1 MARGE
6 EGRFISLDDA
16 LMRFVG
22 PTGLGR
28 VSVRIVQHSL
38 ASTAGE
44 RDGHGAAIG
53 AMLSRARSGVP
64 WEYIRA
70 YRKQ

>member
-1 MARGE
+1 MASGE
-6 EGRFISLDDA
+6 QGPFISLDDA
-16 LMRFVG
+16 LTRVVG

-28 VSVRIVQHSL
+28 VSVRIVRHLL

-53 AMLSRARSGVP
+53 AMLRRARSGVP

-70 YRKQ
+70 CRRQ